1 MIQELCAYT
10 LTHTHACNAHS
21 AAVGAAVLPHCKVSP
36 YVCSSS
42 LPWSYHMGGIPS
54 ARFCFLLFGVAV
66 PQPRWW
72 AKRAW
77 VTKRPGRS
85 FAAGG
90 SPKCGVPVPIVS
102 HHQSTP
108 INSNKVARQPARHV
122 PPRFQRDRSTAG
134 TLHTPT
140 AQALAVGLGT
150 AAASLLASSAPRPS
164 RRGHRPCRIV
174 VCCCLSRDHG
184 LP

>member
-1 MIQELCAYT
+1 MYRTPA
-10 LTHTHACNAHS
+10 S
-21 AAVGAAVLPHCKVSP
+21 PMVLPHRWNPVGKVSP
-36 YVCSSS
+36 S
-42 LPWSYHMGGIPS
+42 LV
-54 ARFCFLLFGVAV
+54 RC
-66 PQPRWW
+66 
-72 AKRAW
+72 
-77 VTKRPGRS
+77 GRS
-85 FAAGG
+85 ATEMVGIGHQTAWQARRSWRVPKMRSSRPNSL
-90 SPKCGVPVPIVS
+90 SP
-102 HHQSTP
+102 P
-108 INSNKVARQPARHV
+108 INSNQPPIKLPDSPLAMCLHASSE
-122 PPRFQRDRSTAG
+122 RDQPLGG

>member
-1 MIQELCAYT
+1 MYRAP
-10 LTHTHACNAHS
+10 
-21 AAVGAAVLPHCKVSP
+21 AA
-36 YVCSSS
+36 
-42 LPWSYHMGGIPS
+42 LPWTYHTGGIPS
-54 ARFCFLLFGVAV
+54 ARLRLLWFGAAV

-72 AKRAW
+72 AW
-77 VTKRPGRS
+77 VTKRPGWS

-90 SPKCGVPVPIVS
+90 FPRCGVPVPIVS
-102 HHQSTP
+102 HHQSIP
-108 INSNKVARQPARHV
+108 IKLPDSPLAMCLHAPSEVDQPL
-122 PPRFQRDRSTAG
+122 DG

-174 VCCCLSRDHG
+174 VCYCLPRDHG